1 MSSQAAPQPV
11 VMPDV
16 EAVVVAALDPV
27 LDGTVSVEVPNPR
40 PDQLTR
46 VMRTGGVRQG
56 VVTDRAQVTV
66 ECWRP
71 TTVAAAA
78 AAQTARAYLHALQ
91 GTRHAGVWISRV
103 VDVSGPQYL
112 PDPLTDTPRYSL
124 TVLVDVRGTV
134 L

>member
-1 MSSQAAPQPV
+1 MTTQAAPQPI

-16 EAVVVAALDPV
+16 EAVVVALLDAALD
-27 LDGTVSVEVPNPR
+27 GAVSVEVPNPR
-40 PDQLTR
+40 PAQLTR

-71 TTVAAAA
+71 TSVAAAA
-78 AAQTARAYLHALQ
+78 AAQAARAHLHAAQ
-91 GTRHAGVWISRV
+91 GTRSSGVWISRV
-103 VDVSGPQYL
+103 VDVSGPQNL

-124 TVLVDVRGTV
+124 TVMVDVRGTA